1 MHGHHALTVAGAMRD
16 QWADEKATG
25 DIAALTLQRM
35 CGGSSFPQFHY
46 GATYLLFTF
55 AIWHF
60 GLSSNGEC
68 RSFTLPVNCV
78 CVCVFRNALP
88 INENLCT
95 TVGPICDLGAMK
107 FRHPATLLYYIHQYA
122 SVELSDFIV
131 GLTWNFLLTDQ
142 WLLMMEH
149 FKNST
154 CTLGYT
160 PSVLNYKSLWFFWYI
175 KFAMYVVVYCI

>member
-1 MHGHHALTVAGAMRD
+1 MRALTVAGAMRD

-46 GATYLLFTF
+46 GTTYLLFTF

-88 INENLCT
+88 INENLRT
-95 TVGPICDLGAMK
+95 TVGPILWSWCNEIQTSSNFTILQSSICKCGTFRFHCWIDL
-107 FRHPATLLYYIHQYA
+107 
-122 SVELSDFIV
+122 E
-131 GLTWNFLLTDQ
+131 FLI
-142 WLLMMEH
+142 
-149 FKNST
+149 NR
-154 CTLGYT
+154 
-160 PSVLNYKSLWFFWYI
+160 P
-175 KFAMYVVVYCI
+175 VVVDDGTLQKQYMHFGIYSLRSKL